1 MYLTPETCLA
11 IGPIKEPPVL
21 STYCYQTGTT
31 DYPLCATSSKRYD
44 SVQGFRK
51 YLKMDDLGCASF

>member
-21 STYCYQTGTT
+21 PTYCYQAGTT

-44 SVQGFRK
+44 SVQGFTG
-51 YLKMDDLGCASF
+51 L